1 MIRARQCLIL
11 VFMLTFKEEFGNKSC
26 DLLVGGKSPS
36 GCKPPH
42 SFLKKILINLKHRQ
56 PARPLPSVPKKL
68 PKVCF
73 SETTIF
79 SQIHPLPSPAN
90 PRKFPINET
99 TTKIKLGG
107 KHVIQLS
114 LHSFHWKQ
122 IKFANFYSKNKL
134 FFLYNQLKMQLPIIF
149 LGKKTPNSNS
159 SLFMKE
165 LYEWQLWHLLLI
177 SQEDYWNKGGNE
189 NAKFSWLV
197 PILSLVVTVVNIC
210 WKWGQSIFVDQSFH
224 SWDIYLWLN
233 SDIVRRIQCWSLLRL

>member
-1 MIRARQCLIL
+1 M
-11 VFMLTFKEEFGNKSC
+11 
-26 DLLVGGKSPS
+26 VGGKSPS

-122 IKFANFYSKNKL
+122 IKFANIYSKNKL

-149 LGKKTPNSNS
+149 LRKKTPNSNS

-177 SQEDYWNKGGNE
+177 SQEDYWKKEGMKMQN
-189 NAKFSWLV
+189 
-197 PILSLVVTVVNIC
+197 SLDWC
-210 WKWGQSIFVDQSFH
+210 PYFL
-224 SWDIYLWLN
+224 LW
-233 SDIVRRIQCWSLLRL
+233 

>member
-1 MIRARQCLIL
+1 M
-11 VFMLTFKEEFGNKSC
+11 
-26 DLLVGGKSPS
+26 VGGKSPS

-90 PRKFPINET
+90 PRKFTINET
-99 TTKIKLGG
+99 TTKITWWKTCHPTQPAFFPLKTDQIC
-107 KHVIQLS
+107 KHL
-114 LHSFHWKQ
+114 F
-122 IKFANFYSKNKL
+122 KNKL

-165 LYEWQLWHLLLI
+165 LYE
-177 SQEDYWNKGGNE
+177 
-189 NAKFSWLV
+189 
-197 PILSLVVTVVNIC
+197 
-210 WKWGQSIFVDQSFH
+210 
-224 SWDIYLWLN
+224 
-233 SDIVRRIQCWSLLRL
+233 

>member
-1 MIRARQCLIL
+1 M
-11 VFMLTFKEEFGNKSC
+11 
-26 DLLVGGKSPS
+26 VGGKSPS

-79 SQIHPLPSPAN
+79 SQIYPLPSLAN

-122 IKFANFYSKNKL
+122 IKFANIYSKNKL
-134 FFLYNQLKMQLPIIF
+134 FFSLQSIKNAVTNNLFGKENSKFKFFFVYEGTLWMATVTSPSDLTRRLLK
-149 LGKKTPNSNS
+149 KR
-159 SLFMKE
+159 
-165 LYEWQLWHLLLI
+165 
-177 SQEDYWNKGGNE
+177 GNE

-233 SDIVRRIQCWSLLRL
+233 SDIVRRIQCWSLLKL

>member
-56 PARPLPSVPKKL
+56 PARPLPSVLKKL
-68 PKVCF
+68 TKVCF

-122 IKFANFYSKNKL
+122 IKFANIYSK
-134 FFLYNQLKMQLPIIF
+134 YIIF
-149 LGKKTPNSNS
+149 SLQSIKNAVTNNLFGKENSKFKFFFVYEGTLWMATVTSPSDLTRRLLKKRREWKCKILLTGAHTFSCGNS
-159 SLFMKE
+159 CK
-165 LYEWQLWHLLLI
+165 HLL
-177 SQEDYWNKGGNE
+177 E
-189 NAKFSWLV
+189 
-197 PILSLVVTVVNIC
+197 
-210 WKWGQSIFVDQSFH
+210 
-224 SWDIYLWLN
+224 
-233 SDIVRRIQCWSLLRL
+233 VRTINFCWSVLSFLRHLFVTEFWYCEENSILITP